1 MSLRKYVPLS
11 LCVAFAALPSL
22 TQAALY
28 ITVVQGLGGMPQYD
42 DEFAEAREQV
52 EAASASMTDK
62 DKVFTFAADR
72 AKRSDLLKHFADLK
86 KKMTADDRAAI
97 YLIGHGSFDGEVYK
111 FNIPGPDLTAADFKS
126 VMEGFPGRNH
136 FLVNTGSTSGAMLE
150 AMVGKGDTATSK
162 NYIVISATRNGNERN
177 ATHFGRYFAEALTS
191 PEADINKNNS
201 ISIQEAY
208 DYADKHVKT
217 LFEDDG
223 KLATEHSQLRGEGA
237 AAFNLSRL
245 NALEIQQQFADAD
258 DELSALLKQ
267 RADLDAQ
274 IENLQLQRTQLDNAD
289 YLAKLQQLVLQS
301 AELSEK
307 IDAAQKK
314 DTAEPPKVDVQL
326 PPIVP
331 EGTRAF

>member
-1 MSLRKYVPLS
+1 MSLPKYVPLS
-11 LCVAFAALPSL
+11 LCVALAALPSL

-28 ITVVQGLGGMPQYD
+28 ITVVQGLGGMPQYE
-42 DEFAEAREQV
+42 DEFASSREKV
-52 EAASASMTDK
+52 EAASSTMTDK
-62 DKVFTFAADR
+62 DKVFSFAAAR
-72 AKRSDLLKHFADLK
+72 ATRDNLLKHFADLK
-86 KKMTADDRAAI
+86 KKMTADDRAAV
-97 YLIGHGSFDGEVYK
+97 YLIGHGSFDGETYK

-150 AMVGKGDTATSK
+150 AMVGKGDTATNK

-191 PEADINKNNS
+191 ASADVNKNNS
-201 ISIQEAY
+201 VSIQEAY
-208 DYADKHVKT
+208 DYADAHVKT

-237 AAFNLSRL
+237 GAFNLSRL
-245 NALEIQQQFADAD
+245 NALEMQQQFANAD

-267 RADLDAQ
+267 RTDLDAQ

-289 YLAKLQQLVLQS
+289 YLARLQQLVLQS

-307 IDAAQKK
+307 IDAAQKQNAPVK
-314 DTAEPPKVDVQL
+314 PEINIDIPP
-326 PPIVP
+326 PTPG
-331 EGTRAF
+331 GTRAF